1 MQHWNTVHF
10 ESITP
15 YSLLRSTRWQTPKN
29 NWQLAK
35 TALESTLTYAQA
47 SIASAEQVLNLNLE
61 AARNSLEQAGKNT
74 RELLSISDPQDLV
87 QLRAKIAQTNMQ
99 QTATYAQ
106 NIYEIV
112 SQTQALLTKLAE
124 DQFSRL
130 NKEAAASADLL
141 GKGTPG
147 ADVAAATVK
156 STLAATNAMMENL
169 NRATKQFAEL
179 SEASIKTAT
188 AGMLNTGRKK

>member
-1 MQHWNTVHF
+1 MTNPQ
-10 ESITP
+10 E
-15 YSLLRSTRWQTPKN
+15 
-29 NWQLAK
+29 QLASWQK
-35 TALESTLTYAQA
+35 AALESTLTYAKA
-47 SIASAEQVLNLNLE
+47 SITSAEQLLNLNLE

-74 RELLSISDPQDLV
+74 RELLAIKDPQELE

-130 NKEAAASADLL
+130 NKEASFGAEHL
-141 GKGTPG
+141 GKGAPG
-147 ADVAAATVK
+147 ADIAAATVK

-188 AGMLNTGRKK
+188 AGMFKPGGKK